1 MDLSAR
7 FGESQTG
14 LITENLWAKYKVWMR
29 TVLVLWWVVLLL
41 GLATYGGWYVPNLFP
56 KMKLR
61 RPQKGQLSAST
72 EFVLL
77 IAHRVV
83 AAFEP
88 VFTLSRRK

>member
-1 MDLSAR
+1 
-7 FGESQTG
+7 
-14 LITENLWAKYKVWMR
+14 MR
-29 TVLVLWWVVLLL
+29 TEGKGPETVSRRDRPGLYASGYSRLVH
-41 GLATYGGWYVPNLFP
+41 AAFDSE
-56 KMKLR
+56 MKLR
-61 RPQKGQLSAST
+61 RPQKGLSVST